1 MVAKDEDLSS
11 HDDGEEATPPTPPK
25 PVSQEPSPVV
35 RRDKQ
40 AKPLKSAKE
49 VELTES
55 EEEEEEKEEEQTVPR
70 SSKKEKQKDLQLFWG
85 KETTRDGP
93 EEVVS
98 KPKSGGLLLE
108 WRVPEPEVKREKGE
122 SGEVGEGRKERRK
135 RSSKKGSSRRKKE
148 AAASNGATTAPTASD
163 PFGVGSLEA
172 WLDSEVSWPHTHS
185 YTHTHPHKLAHC
197 RTFSSPRRCREGREG
212 GRGRRWERMWVD
224 RRAPLTTTRGPR
236 NTERGHPQLTA
247 GARNTRRNTSQGT
260 RQRKQT

>member
-35 RRDKQ
+35 RRDRQ

-55 EEEEEEKEEEQTVPR
+55 EEEEEEEEQTVPR

-98 KPKSGGLLLE
+98 KPKPKSGGLLLE

-185 YTHTHPHKLAHC
+185 HPHTHTHTAGHSPAHGGVG
-197 RTFSSPRRCREGREG
+197 RGEREEG
-212 GRGRRWERMWVD
+212 GGDGRGCGWIGEHLS
-224 RRAPLTTTRGPR
+224 P
-236 NTERGHPQLTA
+236 PQEVQET
-247 GARNTRRNTSQGT
+247 
-260 RQRKQT
+260 QREVLHG